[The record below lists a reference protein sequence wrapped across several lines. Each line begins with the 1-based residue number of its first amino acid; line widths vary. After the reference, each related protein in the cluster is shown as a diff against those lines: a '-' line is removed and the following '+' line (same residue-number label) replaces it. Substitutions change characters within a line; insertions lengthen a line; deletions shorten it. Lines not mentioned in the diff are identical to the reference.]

1 MEKRGQI
8 QGQPFIYIFIIIVS
22 VLIITFGV
30 KVLLDVINLGCK
42 VEINTMINKIEKSI
56 ESCYDLDKGSTC
68 YFEDVSVCSD
78 LTELCFINLG
88 ETVNL
93 NSIRDDLTRV
103 VINNSISFDEGFNLF
118 LVAKENKQLDKRKF
132 KIRYAK
138 VDENP
143 LCEDLTD
150 SKLNLVL
157 YNDGA
162 SVKVRRA

>member
-1 MEKRGQI
+1 MGKKGQI

-42 VEINTMINKIEKSI
+42 VEISTMIDKIEKSI

-78 LTELCFINLG
+78 LTELCFINLD
-88 ETVNL
+88 ESVNV
-93 NSIRDDLTRV
+93 NAVKDDITRV
-103 VINNSISFDEGFNLF
+103 IINNSVTFQEGFNLF
-118 LVAKENKQLDKRKF
+118 LVPKEGKQLDKRKF
-132 KIRYAK
+132 KIRFTK

-150 SKLNLVL
+150 GKLNLIL
-157 YNDGA
+157 YNDGNN
-162 SVKVRRA
+162 VRIRRE